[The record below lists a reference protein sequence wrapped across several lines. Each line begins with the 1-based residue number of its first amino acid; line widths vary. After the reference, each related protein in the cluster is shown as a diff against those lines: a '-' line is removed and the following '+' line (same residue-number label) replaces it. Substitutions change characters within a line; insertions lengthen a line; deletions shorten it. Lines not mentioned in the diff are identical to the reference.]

1 MSNYTSLTSWVLI
14 KHTIGI
20 YMWYNYYTL
29 LSCVL
34 RCYKCGR
41 QCRRL
46 FKGDDKDEILVVIAG
61 SPCVDALL
69 LSWLT
74 GNASFHCVM
83 FSWICSLWFVSRM
96 SSQGLFTIWI
106 GKGPVW
112 THCDVPAD
120 LCQINQTI
128 SSAHLDTRECNCLSH
143 RAHHFSAC
151 WPEAYLSYN
160 YLIVQLMFCF
170 QMKPK
175 QMLPQ
180 QLRWLWR
187 HLCYGESISAL
198 WSASG
203 ADTSLLHFHLEGFYQ
218 AHTHKHIMIHV
229 TMMTGDYSD
238 SDS

>member
-1 MSNYTSLTSWVLI
+1 
-14 KHTIGI
+14 
-20 YMWYNYYTL
+20 MWYNLITITHCYPVCLGATNAAGNAVVCSKAMTRTKSWWWLRAHHVLTL
-29 LSCVL
+29 
-34 RCYKCGR
+34 CY
-41 QCRRL
+41 
-46 FKGDDKDEILVVIAG
+46 FND
-61 SPCVDALL
+61 
-69 LSWLT
+69 W
-74 GNASFHCVM
+74 NASFHCVM

-180 QLRWLWR
+180 QLSWLWR